1 MSYLNKYYIVAFT
14 IFTRY
19 GFKTYYEHFESLDH
33 AKRFVKNHASIKD
46 NYLIYESIND
56 KLD

>member
-1 MSYLNKYYIVAFT
+1 MNKYYIVAFT